1 MRSGAPGTP
10 VVSGCG
16 ILEAAAF
23 GDTSAAIGDINLR
36 RASDQTTE
44 ESAGHPRRAYSRAL
58 AARPVSRL
66 TGCLRPSYDSTE
78 PSVWLPF
85 ASPLPLPAALYP
97 ARPQRAVSS
106 DRRHLR
112 GQWGGGGGSNLL
124 LLPQLRVQHWRR
136 RAQLR
141 HRFRRL
147 ACVCADTFQ
156 RITVSRARPS
166 LTGGPGERRDSRGGW
181 ARRGGG
187 HDLPGAAVG

>member
-1 MRSGAPGTP
+1 MGQRQPRHGGRTGIGMRSGAPGTP

-97 ARPQRAVSS
+97 ARPQRAASS
-106 DRRHLR
+106 DRRHLS
-112 GQWGGGGGSNLL
+112 GKWGGGGGGGGE
-124 LLPQLRVQHWRR
+124 P
-136 RAQLR
+136 
-141 HRFRRL
+141 
-147 ACVCADTFQ
+147 
-156 RITVSRARPS
+156 PPPPPPPGPPPGGG
-166 LTGGPGERRDSRGGW
+166 GGPPAPPPPLGGV
-181 ARRGGG
+181 GGPT
-187 HDLPGAAVG
+187 LATLSF

>member
-1 MRSGAPGTP
+1 VGQRQPRHGGRTGIGMRSGAPGTP

-23 GDTSAAIGDINLR
+23 GDTSAAIGDINLG

-112 GQWGGGGGSNLL
+112 GQWGGGGGGRTSCSC
-124 LLPQLRVQHWRR
+124 R
-136 RAQLR
+136 
-141 HRFRRL
+141 
-147 ACVCADTFQ
+147 
-156 RITVSRARPS
+156 SS
-166 LTGGPGERRDSRGGW
+166 GSSTGGGGRSSGT
-181 ARRGGG
+181 AS
-187 HDLPGAAVG
+187 AVWRVCVPTHSSGSQ

>member
-1 MRSGAPGTP
+1 VGQRQPRHGGRTGIGMRSGAPGTP

-112 GQWGGGGGSNLL
+112 GQWGGGGGVEPPAPAAAPGPALAAAGAAPAP
-124 LLPQLRVQHWRR
+124 LPPSGVCVCRHIPADHSESRAPKLDR
-136 RAQLR
+136 RAWR
-141 HRFRRL
+141 TKRL
-147 ACVCADTFQ
+147 
-156 RITVSRARPS
+156 
-166 LTGGPGERRDSRGGW
+166 
-181 ARRGGG
+181 
-187 HDLPGAAVG
+187 

>member
-106 DRRHLR
+106 DRAAALQNPCFRFRPKKAIVRLCAIELTDVA
-112 GQWGGGGGSNLL
+112 GVVAGSEHVGYSLL
-124 LLPQLRVQHWRR
+124 LDEST
-136 RAQLR
+136 
-141 HRFRRL
+141 
-147 ACVCADTFQ
+147 CASGGFTG
-156 RITVSRARPS
+156 TVSVITDEIA
-166 LTGGPGERRDSRGGW
+166 
-181 ARRGGG
+181 
-187 HDLPGAAVG
+187 